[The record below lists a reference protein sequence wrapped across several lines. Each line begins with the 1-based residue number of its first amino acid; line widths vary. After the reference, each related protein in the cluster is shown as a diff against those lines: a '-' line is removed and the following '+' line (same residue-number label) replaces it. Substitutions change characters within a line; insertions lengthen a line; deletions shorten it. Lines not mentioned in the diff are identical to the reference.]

1 MSKSAIPAIVII
13 FNYQNHNFRFVFQEP
28 PTLFQIVDTVYLR
41 LTEVIETELPAVE
54 LIEAA
59 LVKILNKEE

>member
-1 MSKSAIPAIVII
+1 MNKSPVPALAIV
-13 FNYQNHNFRFVFQEP
+13 FHYQDHNFRFVFQEP